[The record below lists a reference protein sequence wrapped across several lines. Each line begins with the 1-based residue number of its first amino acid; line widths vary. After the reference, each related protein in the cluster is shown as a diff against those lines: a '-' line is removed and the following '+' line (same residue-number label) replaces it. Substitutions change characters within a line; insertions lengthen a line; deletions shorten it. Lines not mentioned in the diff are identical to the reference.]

1 MTWLSTRRHGRSV
14 STPQRSSWST
24 RRTSESLSVVFTRR
38 MENLQL
44 LEQFGSNA
52 YRMQNDFIDA
62 STEKFSSAG
71 RVTGRMD
78 ADLAGLQERTS
89 VVNRKRKMDQD
100 AVSEKLSN
108 TEWQILELQ
117 MKNYQIEVSG
127 AVWS

>member
-1 MTWLSTRRHGRSV
+1 M
-14 STPQRSSWST
+14 
-24 RRTSESLSVVFTRR
+24 VFTRR

-71 RVTGRMD
+71 RVTGRKD

>member
-1 MTWLSTRRHGRSV
+1 
-14 STPQRSSWST
+14 
-24 RRTSESLSVVFTRR
+24 
-38 MENLQL
+38 
-44 LEQFGSNA
+44 
-52 YRMQNDFIDA
+52 
-62 STEKFSSAG
+62 
-71 RVTGRMD
+71 MD